1 MRDLSGDAKRK
12 DLPVSYIESILAC
25 VNYFQKSISQ
35 IGDHVKIENSV
46 VLDGV
51 VIGDHSTLNGVLAL
65 DEASIGAKVEVKD
78 SLIGFGVCVD
88 PGTKA
93 TNETIVK
100 NMMEI

>member
-1 MRDLSGDAKRK
+1 M
-12 DLPVSYIESILAC
+12 
-25 VNYFQKSISQ
+25 
-35 IGDHVKIENSV
+35 KIENSV

-51 VIGDHSTLNGVLAL
+51 VVDDHSTLSGVLAL

-78 SLIGFGVCVD
+78 SLVGFGVSVD

-93 TNETIVK
+93 TNETIIK

>member
-1 MRDLSGDAKRK
+1 M
-12 DLPVSYIESILAC
+12 
-25 VNYFQKSISQ
+25 
-35 IGDHVKIENSV
+35 KIENSV

-65 DEASIGAKVEVKD
+65 DEALIGAKVEVKD
-78 SLIGFGVCVD
+78 SLVGFGVNVD